1 MKTLLFLINKTCIL
15 LGVNSLTKGKKHGT
29 LIFMK
34 SITELQMLLDN
45 LDYLS
50 ETGK

>member
-1 MKTLLFLINKTCIL
+1 MGAK
-15 LGVNSLTKGKKHGT
+15 SLTKGRMYDK
-29 LIFMK
+29 LICMI

>member
-1 MKTLLFLINKTCIL
+1 M
-15 LGVNSLTKGKKHGT
+15 GVNSLTKGKKHGT

-45 LDYLS
+45 QDYHNPDYLS
-50 ETGK
+50 VRENE